1 MRLVKK
7 KKTFYKITFLH
18 SYKNVYNK
26 STTRE
31 TVLAISTVTRRS
43 AKLALRVCLTV
54 FLKSV
59 FRLKNTFKCLNDK
72 KMCLVIFFKSA
83 FKSSKKHS
91 KCFFEKHLGGVFK
104 KITFVKY
111 LLVYP

>member
-1 MRLVKK
+1 MLR

-31 TVLAISTVTRRS
+31 SVLAISTVTRRS
-43 AKLALRVCLTV
+43 VKLALRACLTV

-59 FRLKNTFKCLNDK
+59 FRPKNTFKCLYDK
-72 KMCLVIFFKSA
+72 KNVFGNIFKSA

-104 KITFVKY
+104 KITFLKY